1 MRRMGKIIWVLIYI
15 AFIPLLCIRYASIVV
30 NAVLRSF
37 YRNYM
42 GDDEDVHKGDLFDI
56 FAKAGFHLVGA
67 ACWPLIYFLVVFGS
81 VLYRLY
87 AWVFMIGSLCAY
99 RSRN

>member
-1 MRRMGKIIWVLIYI
+1 MRRMGKIVWVFIYI
-15 AFIPLLCIRYASIVV
+15 AFIPLLSIRYASIVV

-37 YRNYM
+37 VRKYM
-42 GDDEDVHKGDLFDI
+42 GDNEDVHEGDLIDI

-67 ACWPLIYFLVVFGS
+67 ACWPLIYLLVVFGS
-81 VLYRLY
+81 VFYRLY
-87 AWVFMIGSLCAY
+87 AWVLMIGSLCAY